1 MSMFSTQLRALFS
14 GSELKARVIRGS
26 TLTVAGYS
34 ISQGTRLVSNLILTR
49 ILFPE
54 AFGLMA
60 IIQVFMQGLAMFSD
74 MGIGPSIIQD
84 KRGNELNFLNTA
96 WTIQVM
102 RGFLLFIICGVM
114 AYPLGEIYNSPSLS
128 YLLPVAGLSAVIAGF
143 NPTKLVTANRNLAL
157 GWNTVV
163 EITSQILSVFLLI
176 GLALWLRSV
185 WALVIGG
192 VLTSVLKLILIHQ
205 LVPGPRNR
213 FAWDGKSLTS
223 IVNFGKWIF
232 FASVV
237 GFFVQQGDK
246 LVLAAFMTN
255 AELGIY
261 SIAFILASAAW
272 ALNSKLNQLIFF
284 PIYAELQDLNPSQ
297 LRPKINKA
305 RIAICSLLLPPL
317 TLLAIFGDQ
326 LVMILYDQRY
336 WDAGWMVQVLSFG
349 YAISVGTTIGPFHL
363 GQGKSKLFMA
373 MITTKA
379 IILAVSMYVGG
390 SLFGVTGVVLGV
402 ASSHFIFYLV
412 SIGIY
417 KYFGLWL
424 WRLDIAVLAVLSV
437 VMAMII

>member
-1 MSMFSTQLRALFS
+1 MFSTQLRALFS

-363 GQGKSKLFMA
+363 GQGKSK
-373 MITTKA
+373 
-379 IILAVSMYVGG
+379 
-390 SLFGVTGVVLGV
+390 
-402 ASSHFIFYLV
+402 
-412 SIGIY
+412 
-417 KYFGLWL
+417 
-424 WRLDIAVLAVLSV
+424 
-437 VMAMII
+437 

>member
-1 MSMFSTQLRALFS
+1 MFSTQLRALFS

-379 IILAVSMYVGG
+379 IILAISMYVGG

>member
-379 IILAVSMYVGG
+379 IILAISMYVGG

>member
-1 MSMFSTQLRALFS
+1 MFSTQLRALFS

>member
-1 MSMFSTQLRALFS
+1 MFSTQLRALFS

-205 LVPGPRNR
+205 LVPGTRNR

>member
-1 MSMFSTQLRALFS
+1 MSIFSTQLRALFS
-14 GSELKARVIRGS
+14 GTELKAKALRGS
-26 TLTVAGYS
+26 TWTVAGYS
-34 ISQGTRLVSNLILTR
+34 VSQGTRLVSNLILTR

-96 WTIQVM
+96 WTIQVI
-102 RGFLLFIICGVM
+102 RGFLLFIVCGVM

-143 NPTKLVTANRNLAL
+143 NPTKLVTANRNLSL
-157 GWNTVV
+157 GWNTTV

-192 VLTSVLKLILIHQ
+192 VLTSALKLVLIHQ

-232 FASVV
+232 LASVI

-284 PIYAELQDLNPSQ
+284 PIYAELQDLNSSQ

-317 TLLAIFGDQ
+317 ILLALFGDR
-326 LVMILYDQRY
+326 LVMLLYDQRY

-349 YAISVGTTIGPFHL
+349 YAISVGTNIGPFHL

-379 IILAVSMYVGG
+379 MILAISMYVGG
-390 SLFGVTGVVLGV
+390 SLFGITGVVLGV

-417 KYFGLWL
+417 QYFGLWL
-424 WRLDIAVLAVLSV
+424 WRLDIAVLAVLSIV
-437 VMAMII
+437 VAMVI